1 MIVKYKLLFIK
12 GGYSMKMLKDKIH
25 IASSMVYEL
34 LASMFRL
41 ECHEQLLPQD
51 QQKLKYVSEDL
62 TKWVTK
68 SRSKL
73 TDNMR
78 EDINVF
84 FNYESFLGLSL
95 VQLIWENGCYENIDN
110 FFHFMDKYPAK
121 DLIKN
126 FFNTGYSQDQML
138 RSIDNPIEVKS
149 FLDSSSLPEVEK
161 WKLTYFCSAPDETK
175 KRFITLLND
184 FYITIFKENLDML
197 QKSHIKSI
205 TYMEEKLR
213 KRPYEVLDK
222 LLTFDLENTN
232 DKIILIPSYYYNT
245 ASLFSYFEEGQRL
258 IYLYGTSQPEF
269 EFSDDIS
276 SERVLTAIKVLS
288 DENRIKTIEILN
300 TTPCYGYELSQKL
313 GISSSTISHHLSL
326 LTNIGVITPVREE
339 NKVYYQVNKDN
350 IRKLLKQFENMLT

>member
-1 MIVKYKLLFIK
+1 MK
-12 GGYSMKMLKDKIH
+12 GGYLMKMLKDKIY
-25 IASSMVYEL
+25 IGSSMVYEL

-41 ECHEQLLPQD
+41 ECHEQILPQD
-51 QQKLKYVSEDL
+51 QQKLMYVPDDL

-68 SRSKL
+68 SRVKL
-73 TDNMR
+73 TDNMKK
-78 EDINVF
+78 DINVF

-95 VQLIWENGCYENIDN
+95 VQLIWENGCYENIAD
-110 FFHFMDKYPAK
+110 FFHFMDQYPAK

-126 FFNTGYSQDQML
+126 FFNTGYGQEEILQN
-138 RSIDNPIEVKS
+138 IDNTVEVKN
-149 FLDSSSLPEVEK
+149 FLAKSSLPEVER

-175 KRFITLLND
+175 KRFLTLLKD
-184 FYITIFKENLDML
+184 FYSTIFKGNLVML

-205 TYMEEKLR
+205 NYLEEKLI
-213 KRPYEVLDK
+213 KKPYEMLGK
-222 LLTFDLENTN
+222 LISFDLENAN
-232 DKIILIPSYYYNT
+232 DNIILIPSYYYNT
-245 ASLFSYFEEGQRL
+245 ASLFSYFKDKKRL

-276 SERVLTAIKVLS
+276 SQKVLTAIKILS

-313 GISSSTISHHLSL
+313 GISSSTMSHHLAL
-326 LTNIGVITPVREE
+326 LSGIGVILPVREE

-350 IRKLLKQFENMLT
+350 IRKLLKQFEIMLT